1 MADNIHDF
9 QLRYVGARFSGARL
23 PVDVLGDLPAFRD
36 LLVAFVKENWRA
48 NHTGRARLPKG
59 FDKSL
64 SFDLVKITEGSAVPN
79 LNWNRSLAQ
88 TYLPGFVDQLDA
100 VMSSSF
106 EQFVSL
112 IDSADDDNFSQA
124 LSQQQVR
131 ALNRL
136 GSGLR
141 DEERIEFLDTR
152 GSDGK
157 VIYLDNYRRKKLIT
171 RVRETYETRAEGIGR
186 LVQARVE
193 PPPLNRGHILIATQK
208 YGDIT
213 VAAEAEEII
222 DDYAPYLG
230 SEIQYDLQV
239 EVDHNDLVRNVI
251 EVHDLDIIDEEHS
264 ADLLRCRE
272 RLQVLGALKPGWSD
286 GEGVEISK
294 KALENAS
301 RLLAKRAGLCN
312 QFKIFPNEEGG
323 VLIEFEAAGWD
334 FSIEFS
340 SGGRV
345 EMYGI
350 EIDGDD
356 SLDPIEY
363 MSIDQ
368 TFLMDFDKRVQING

>member
-9 QLRYVGARFSGARL
+9 QLRYVGDRFDGARL

-36 LLVAFVKENWRA
+36 LLVAFVKENWRSRY
-48 NHTGRARLPKG
+48 TSKTRLPKG

-64 SFDLVKITEGSAVPN
+64 SFDLVKITDGSAVPN

-106 EQFVSL
+106 EQFVNL

-131 ALNRL
+131 ALNKL

-141 DEERIEFLDTR
+141 DDERIEFLDTR
-152 GSDGK
+152 GSNGK

-171 RVRETYETRAEGIGR
+171 RVRETYETRTEGIGR
-186 LVQARVE
+186 LLQARVE
-193 PPPLNRGHILIATQK
+193 PPPLTRGHIVIATEK
-208 YGDIT
+208 FGDVT
-213 VAAEAEEII
+213 VSLDAEQIA
-222 DDYAPYLG
+222 DDFGPYLG

-239 EVDHNDLVRNVI
+239 EVDNNDLVRSVI
-251 EVHDLDIIDEEHS
+251 EVHDLDVIDEEHS
-264 ADLLRCRE
+264 AELLRCRE
-272 RLQVLGALKPGWSD
+272 RLRVLSELRSGWSD
-286 GEGVEISK
+286 GDGVPISQ

-301 RLLAKRAGLCN
+301 RLLAKRASMCN
-312 QFKIFPNEEGG
+312 LFKVFPNEEGG
-323 VLIEFEAAGWD
+323 VLIEFETAGWD
-334 FSIEFS
+334 FTIEFAP
-340 SGGRV
+340 GGKV

-363 MSIDQ
+363 GSIDQ
-368 TFLMDFDKRVQING
+368 TFLMDFDRRVLANG